1 MEKPDNALF
10 FEEFNEIQPYRSD
23 DFLAALERL
32 KNSKTLV
39 KAIRKT
45 VFSKVPFIFN
55 PILNLIIRI
64 YIRHNFKGITTS
76 IQFQYT
82 IIRIVVGTVVKKT
95 ISEITVSGIEKID
108 PNKHYLFISNH
119 RDITLDP
126 ALASYSMAENNLPT
140 FEIAFGNNLLINDLV
155 TDLIRINKGFI
166 VKRNQKPRE
175 QIEST
180 IILSKYIWY
189 TLNVNDSVWLAQR
202 EGRAKNGD
210 DTTNPALIK
219 MLYLSQRKDGLEFS
233 DFINRLNIVPMVLS
247 YEFDPCDRLK
257 ARELFR
263 RDTNV
268 EYKKR
273 KDEDFLSMIQG
284 ITNFKGRVHIA
295 YGDPLN
301 GTWSDPKAV
310 ADAIDTFIQSNYKL
324 WPSNYLAYDILHS
337 TDKYASKYD
346 AKYKES
352 FIKRFH
358 RLPDNVKIYAY
369 RAYAKPVENAEKFQ
383 GNGQLN

>member
-1 MEKPDNALF
+1 MEKTESVLF
-10 FEEFNEIQPYRSD
+10 LEEFKEIQPYRGD
-23 DFLAALERL
+23 DFFTAMKRL
-32 KNSKTLV
+32 KKSKSLIRGIR
-39 KAIRKT
+39 KAI
-45 VFSKVPFIFN
+45 FPKVPFIFN
-55 PILNLIIRI
+55 PILNLLIKM
-64 YIRHNFKGITTS
+64 YLRHNLRGVNTHYE
-76 IQFQYT
+76 FQCVV
-82 IIRIVVGTVVKKT
+82 IRIVVGTVVKKT
-95 ISEITVSGIEKID
+95 ISEMTFSGLEKLASD
-108 PNKHYLFISNH
+108 KHYLLISNH

-126 ALASYSMAENNLPT
+126 ALANYSMTTNNMPT

-166 VKRNQKPRE
+166 VKRNQSPRE
-175 QIEST
+175 QLIST

-189 TLNVNDSVWLAQR
+189 TLNTNDSVWLAQR

-210 DTTNPALIK
+210 DSTNPAIIK
-219 MLYLSQRKDGLEFS
+219 MLYLSQREEGLEFS
-233 DFINRLNIVPMVLS
+233 DFINRLNIIPMVLS

-257 ARELFR
+257 ARELCR
-263 RDTNV
+263 RDTNEV
-268 EYKKR
+268 YKKR

-337 TDKYASKYD
+337 TCKYASKYD
-346 AKYKES
+346 EKYKDA
-352 FIKRFH
+352 FVKRFH

-369 RAYAKPVENAEKFQ
+369 KAYAKPVENAEKYQ
-383 GNGQLN
+383 N

>member
-1 MEKPDNALF
+1 MEKDNVLF
-10 FEEFNEIQPYRSD
+10 LEEFKEIEPYRGD
-23 DFLAALERL
+23 NFLAALERL
-32 KNSKTLV
+32 KNSKALV
-39 KAIRKT
+39 KGIRKA

-55 PILNLIIRI
+55 PILNLLIKI
-64 YIRHNFKGITTS
+64 YLKHKLKNINTHCE
-76 IQFQYT
+76 FQH
-82 IIRIVVGTVVKKT
+82 IVIKMVVGTVVKKT
-95 ISEITVSGIEKID
+95 ISEITFSGIEKLD

-126 ALASYSMAENNLPT
+126 ALGSYAMTINNLPT

-155 TDLIRINKGFI
+155 ADLIRINKGFI

-189 TLNVNDSVWLAQR
+189 TLNTNDSAWLAQR

-210 DTTNPALIK
+210 DLTNPALIK
-219 MLYLSQRKDGLEFS
+219 MLYLSQREGGLPFP

-257 ARELFR
+257 ARELYR
-263 RDTNV
+263 RDTNTS
-268 EYKKR
+268 YKKR
-273 KDEDFLSMIQG
+273 KDEDFLSMVQG
-284 ITNFKGRVHIA
+284 ITNFKGRVHIG
-295 YGDPLN
+295 YGDTLK
-301 GTWSDPKAV
+301 GTWKDSKAV
-310 ADAIDTFIQSNYKL
+310 AETIDTFIHTNYRL

-346 AKYKES
+346 EKYKDS

-358 RLPDNVKIYAY
+358 RLPDNVKKYAY
-369 RAYAKPVENAEKFQ
+369 EGYAKPVENAEKYQ
-383 GNGQLN
+383 NQ